1 MSLAVINL
9 WTVPPYNSGNTGI
22 PAGTNISSKW
32 VDISDYVK
40 VIAVIAGTDA
50 PGTLYLEQSNDQ
62 ATVINANSI
71 AYTSLEQIT
80 ANTVAKY
87 ARVRAVTG
95 SSVTNA
101 GVLSLDGVAAS
112 FQNMGNADATTLTGE
127 LFDTGGAVFNVKAYG
142 AKGDGV
148 TDDTAAI
155 QATVTAAVAVNGTTY
170 FPPGT
175 YLVSSSLTGLT
186 GGELVMAEGAV
197 LKGASTF
204 SGSGNRGIIELTNAT
219 DLIIRNLH
227 TDLTA
232 TTDAAV
238 TSLHQLS
245 GSIVRTKILGV
256 TQDCGGTA
264 QHGGIMFEGLGQG
277 AAPSRDLII
286 RDISTHNGNGDVML
300 YANANVT
307 GLSYSQV
314 TIENSISYIDEN
326 GIGDDRILVAANT
339 PSSSLKGEVRDVL
352 VRNVQVQIASTVTSG
367 LVNGVKFDAGVNSY
381 LHDWDTDGIFYQN
394 ESSTTLGAPINVYTG
409 GNSNQ
414 ENFNIKNVWANNIS
428 ACLVQCARLNSDPT
442 YRFENLKLLN
452 NNSTVGALVI
462 YLATG
467 PSGDEVFTFKNC
479 VMNGTLSGGSYT
491 TYGPVGILLTGSTT
505 TGASGNVVIDNCF
518 IDGFNT
524 PISSIVNENG
534 TEQTSGWTNIRVER
548 SKWINCSR
556 NPMFSNT
563 YKLSDNPGFNPTGP
577 QTAPTVPASGTALT
591 NPFPF
596 DAMVYI
602 SGGTVT
608 AIEVGG
614 TATGIIS
621 GGVLVPA
628 GETITLTYSAAPTW
642 VWIGN

>member
-80 ANTVAKY
+80 ANAVAKY

-142 AKGDGV
+142 AKGDGT

-155 QATVTAAVAVNGTTY
+155 QSAINAAALRGGIVFLPT
-170 FPPGT
+170 GT
-175 YLVSSSLTGLT
+175 YLVTANQITGQTAGIGAALFPASDVYLIGAGQTATTIKCQTSLTGRADVFAYGFTTSGGNQNIVGGGISDLT
-186 GGELVMAEGAV
+186 IQVPTGP
-197 LKGASTF
+197 TF
-204 SGSGNRGIIELTNAT
+204 GSAIRFSNPTNAT
-219 DLIIRNLH
+219 GSDVSFYRLTLLDSLDWGISWGGFTTTFVRLTVKDIIVNGSVFGAVWIGLVDYAVVENLYGDGNTGHSSSNEGCILEVESGNYGHFRNIRGTATIQAVLLGGNLRASFDGIYCNLAAGVHGIEIAAGTDTVDISNVTLISGGGTSYGIYYSSGSSNTLLNQLSNLSF
-227 TDLTA
+227 TGFTNAIYQAAYPSGYTISDLTI
-232 TTDAAV
+232 
-238 TSLHQLS
+238 TSIQ
-245 GSIVRTKILGV
+245 V
-256 TQDCGGTA
+256 QAGGTA
-264 QHGGIMFEGLGQG
+264 LQLDGPMTRLSIIGGVIDG
-277 AAPSRDLII
+277 ASALASFTNI
-286 RDISTHNGNGDVML
+286 
-300 YANANVT
+300 T
-307 GLSYSQV
+307 G
-314 TIENSISYIDEN
+314 
-326 GIGDDRILVAANT
+326 
-339 PSSSLKGEVRDVL
+339 
-352 VRNVQVQIASTVTSG
+352 
-367 LVNGVKFDAGVNSY
+367 
-381 LHDWDTDGIFYQN
+381 
-394 ESSTTLGAPINVYTG
+394 
-409 GNSNQ
+409 
-414 ENFNIKNVWANNIS
+414 NIS
-428 ACLVQCARLNSDPT
+428 N
-442 YRFENLKLLN
+442 
-452 NNSTVGALVI
+452 
-462 YLATG
+462 LAT
-467 PSGDEVFTFKNC
+467 
-479 VMNGTLSGGSYT
+479 T
-491 TYGPVGILLTGSTT
+491 TSVYVLNTSTIKFSSCQGI
-505 TGASGNVVIDNCF
+505 
-518 IDGFNT
+518 
-524 PISSIVNENG
+524 
-534 TEQTSGWTNIRVER
+534 
-548 SKWINCSR
+548 
-556 NPMFSNT
+556 NPA
-563 YKLSDNPGFNPTGP
+563 GP
-577 QTAPTVPASGTALT
+577 QTAPTMPASGTALT